1 MVGPENFSKQL
12 PDGQSIDSQMSTNG
26 QLRLGQG
33 SIGKDSLSKDK
44 LDKDNIGKDSSSK
57 NNITSEIMTE
67 EQLLQAVYI
76 SQIKDRNANNI
87 IECVSYLKYLPIE
100 VIKIALEQTSLQQ
113 IPEWKYARD
122 ILDNW
127 IKKGISSID
136 DIKNNFEK
144 ISENSNVNI
153 TETGGFKRKGD
164 EILNG

>member
-76 SQIKDRNANNI
+76 S
-87 IECVSYLKYLPIE
+87 
-100 VIKIALEQTSLQQ
+100 
-113 IPEWKYARD
+113 PEWKYARD